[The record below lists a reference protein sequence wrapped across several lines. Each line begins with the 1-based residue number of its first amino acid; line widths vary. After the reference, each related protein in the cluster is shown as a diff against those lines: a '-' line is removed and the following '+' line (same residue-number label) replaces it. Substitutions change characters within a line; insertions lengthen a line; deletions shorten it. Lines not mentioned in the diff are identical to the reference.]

1 MKPFLL
7 TLFAATAAVGFYDT
21 GAVEQINNLIGRIEA
36 HEGFV
41 PADTTVEH
49 DATFNRAKLK
59 ERFQEPGLD
68 AALARLTQEE
78 ERLASRWNFPSGA
91 RDARL
96 EAFALKG
103 LETRHPGPKKFLRSV
118 MDEAPWRISKNR
130 LGIPLSR
137 YRRGFLLYKME
148 GENLCR
154 QQSFSYTETFDGSG
168 YQPSNGVRLNYIR
181 FLGCK

>member
-7 TLFAATAAVGFYDT
+7 ALFAATAAFSLYRSF
-21 GAVEQINNLIGRIEA
+21 AVDQIDRLIAKIES

-41 PADTTVEH
+41 PADTTVEK

-59 ERFQEPGLD
+59 ASFPEPGLD
-68 AALARLTQEE
+68 DALARLTQEE
-78 ERLASRWNFPSGA
+78 ERLAPRWTFPSGA

-96 EAFALKG
+96 EAFAVKG
-103 LETRHPGPKKFLRSV
+103 LENWHPGAKKFMRSV
-118 MDEAPWRISKNR
+118 MDADAWRISKNK

-137 YRRGFLLYKME
+137 SRRGYVLYKME

-154 QQSFSYTETFDGSG
+154 QQSFSYTETFDGTG